1 MAASDPAPTIIVA
14 ALIIISVLGVATY
27 YDAQGN
33 LLVGNETV
41 NITVDNTTR
50 ILDQS
55 ATYFVYSDTGV
66 PVRDICI
73 STSIPMSNAVI
84 DSLRMLKFPYSVSVN
99 GTELYV
105 GYGWCNERLQFCEY
119 WLSATRNGEEVQT
132 NSPVWVTVSQGADLT
147 GNENFSIIEGDLK
160 VAFDEMLVRYV
171 NGQPVGRQRNKPAGM
186 YISRF
191 INGSWIPMKRI
202 SVSD

>member
-55 ATYFVYSDTGV
+55 ATYFVYSDVGV
-66 PVRDICI
+66 PVRGVCK
-73 STSIPMSNAVI
+73 SPSIPISNAVI

-99 GTELYV
+99 GTELHV

-132 NSPVWVTVSQGADLT
+132 NSPVWVTIFDGSELT
-147 GNENFSIIEGDLK
+147 GNERFSIAEGDLK
-160 VAFDEMLVRYV
+160 IAFDEMLIKYV
-171 NGQPVGRQRNKPAGM
+171 SEQPVGQATNKPAGM
-186 YISRF
+186 MMSRYV
-191 INGSWIPMKRI
+191 NGTWMIKRL
-202 SVSD
+202 SGSD